1 MVLTDAPDSEAD
13 TSPAWTVLV
22 ANSACGELSAMAR
35 NEGISLPQYVADLVS
50 MRAAVE
56 LVAPS
61 PTWLAIPIDVAAIQF
76 TPSPELAE
84 RIEALSQITGQHHD
98 VIVSNLA
105 SGGPPMPPPQLPL
118 GYLRTD
124 PGRGRIFGMYFEIA
138 GFQYSLMRHLG
149 GDAFRN
155 SQALDAAF
163 LALASQ
169 AASTGKFMNESISEA
184 AQQFATKVV
193 MIANRRSVSP
203 RDVTMAGRSKA
214 TTGRR
219 ASTASE
225 TEGVSKADQNSVP
238 RRASSQP
245 AHQPRGGDP
254 FAAFSEWHEDI
265 DTEAYKNL

>member
-1 MVLTDAPDSEAD
+1 
-13 TSPAWTVLV
+13 
-22 ANSACGELSAMAR
+22 
-35 NEGISLPQYVADLVS
+35 
-50 MRAAVE
+50 
-56 LVAPS
+56 
-61 PTWLAIPIDVAAIQF
+61 
-76 TPSPELAE
+76 
-84 RIEALSQITGQHHD
+84 
-98 VIVSNLA
+98 
-105 SGGPPMPPPQLPL
+105 MPPPQLPL

-169 AASTGKFMNESISEA
+169 AASTGKFMNEPISEA
-184 AQQFATKVV
+184 ARQFATKVV

-225 TEGVSKADQNSVP
+225 TEGASKADQNSVP
-238 RRASSQP
+238 RRAGSKP

>member
-1 MVLTDAPDSEAD
+1 MAS
-13 TSPAWTVLV
+13 
-22 ANSACGELSAMAR
+22 SACEELSAMAR
-35 NEGISLPQYVADLVS
+35 SEGISLPQYVADLVS

-56 LVAPS
+56 LIAPS
-61 PTWLAIPIDVAAIQF
+61 PTWLAIPTDVAAIQF
-76 TPSPELAE
+76 TPSLELAE

-98 VIVSNLA
+98 VVISNLA

-138 GFQYSLMRHLG
+138 GFQYSLMRHLA

-169 AASTGKFMNESISEA
+169 AASTGKFMNESISDA
-184 AQQFATKVV
+184 ARQFATKVV
-193 MIANRRSVSP
+193 MIANRRSASP
-203 RDVTMAGRSKA
+203 RDVAMAGRSKA
-214 TTGRR
+214 TPGHR
-219 ASTASE
+219 ASMASE
-225 TEGVSKADQNSVP
+225 ADGASKNHQDSAPRKADPKS
-238 RRASSQP
+238 

-265 DTEAYKNL
+265 DTKAYGKL